1 MNAEELNKLWKLFDV
16 ENRKVISFEE
26 FQNKLGVNFSP
37 GDTEGIC
44 CFNLFITLVI
54 LFVLQTI

>member
-44 CFNLFITLVI
+44 CYDLL
-54 LFVLQTI
+54 LP